1 MFTALLLLLMFFAL
15 VAQHFIGAF
24 PGLGGQVLLLS
35 VVFFYAA
42 AALPLW
48 GMLAMAFCAGLMWDC
63 LTTVPV
69 DGRVDVFFGWHIL
82 LYGGLGAVMNGLHPL
97 FIRGRWQIHCVL
109 TGVLTSLLALIE
121 FIVFTFRR
129 DPFVLVWTRDAW
141 SCIAGSG
148 LAAALIAP
156 LVFFG
161 LNWIG
166 RRLGHFERARVAQSE

>member
-1 MFTALLLLLMFFAL
+1 MFTALLVVLMFFAL
-15 VAQHFIGAF
+15 VLEHFIGSF
-24 PGLGGQVLLLS
+24 PGLGGQVLVMT

-48 GMLAMAFCAGLMWDC
+48 GMLAMAFCAGLMSDC
-63 LTTVPV
+63 LTAIPV
-69 DGRVDVFFGWHIL
+69 DGKMDVFFGWHIL
-82 LYGGLGAVMNGLHPL
+82 FYGGLGAVMNGLHPL
-97 FIRGRWQIHCVL
+97 FIRGRWQIHCLL
-109 TGVLTSLLALIE
+109 TGVLTSLMELIE
-121 FIVFTFRR
+121 FVVITFRR
-129 DPFVLVWTRDAW
+129 EPFELVWPRD
-141 SCIAGSG
+141 SRIAGSG